1 MHAHAFTLIYGVFF
15 MSMYSDIQ
23 LKALSNLYILYETFK
38 EQDTFCQYNTYMHPY
53 GYTSSSTIARYA
65 AYGKFSI
72 LVKAL
77 LKLMLNGK

>member
-23 LKALSNLYILYETFK
+23 LKVLYILILYETLE

-53 GYTSSSTIARYA
+53 RYTSSSTIVRYA

-77 LKLMLNGK
+77 LKLMLYGK